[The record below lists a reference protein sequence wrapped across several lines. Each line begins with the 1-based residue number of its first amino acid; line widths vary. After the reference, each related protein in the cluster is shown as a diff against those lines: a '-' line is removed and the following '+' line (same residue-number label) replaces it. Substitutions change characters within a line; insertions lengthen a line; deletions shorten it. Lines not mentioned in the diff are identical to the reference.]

1 MPSYPLWNTPED
13 RAGCGLPPL
22 AVTGRMSL
30 SLGSLESADHRETER
45 NVSPQVPVRS
55 LHSSKNGRVL
65 EDEEKERTIKF
76 QHLKEREAESVST
89 SPSFAA
95 SDSSRLVM
103 TTTEVIDLN
112 TPVHDRLTTTTTV
125 FETGQTDDPPEEEP
139 PVLQSSSGVID
150 LHLEVEETV
159 PSTPLVEE
167 MVITA
172 APVKRVRR
180 TIPVKPSTKKT
191 QARTLNG
198 SVQRSRPGAKQSYS
212 NTGCLFPDT
221 LQPVEKP
228 RDALQ
233 QCFHKLD
240 SPEWEVVM
248 QGLNTMVRLSRHHPD
263 FLQDQLHRVLVALG
277 KQVRNLRS
285 QVSRAACQVAG
296 ELFGSLKRALETV
309 SVDLQDLDELVT
321 PLFHRS
327 ADTNKFLRADSNAAL
342 DKMLEVIST
351 PRAIAAIVAK
361 GVNHQHAIVRT
372 AAARLLVS
380 LVSKLGTEKIMTLP
394 RESRDKILVS
404 GANLLMEGSLDTR
417 KNLEVPEIEPGTS
430 GSVARNSDHQIT
442 EVVVLTC
449 YAKQLFR
456 QLSSYPNFTRIIT
469 EVVPAPVLRNIS
481 KTLQNLK

>member
-1 MPSYPLWNTPED
+1 
-13 RAGCGLPPL
+13 
-22 AVTGRMSL
+22 
-30 SLGSLESADHRETER
+30 
-45 NVSPQVPVRS
+45 
-55 LHSSKNGRVL
+55 
-65 EDEEKERTIKF
+65 
-76 QHLKEREAESVST
+76 
-89 SPSFAA
+89 
-95 SDSSRLVM
+95 
-103 TTTEVIDLN
+103 
-112 TPVHDRLTTTTTV
+112 
-125 FETGQTDDPPEEEP
+125 
-139 PVLQSSSGVID
+139 
-150 LHLEVEETV
+150 
-159 PSTPLVEE
+159 

-180 TIPVKPSTKKT
+180 TVPVKPPTNKT

-198 SVQRSRPGAKQSYS
+198 SFPRSRPGAKQSYN

-263 FLQDQLHRVLVALG
+263 TLQDQLHRVLVALG

-296 ELFGSLKRALETV
+296 ELFGSLKRALET
-309 SVDLQDLDELVT
+309 DLDELVT

-342 DKMLEVIST
+342 DKMLEVISI
-351 PRAIAAIVAK
+351 PRAIGAIVAK
-361 GVNHQHAIVRT
+361 GVNHQHAVVRT

-380 LVSKLGTEKIMTLP
+380 LVSKLGTEKTMTLP

-404 GANLLMEGSLDTR
+404 GANLLMEGSLDTSAM
-417 KNLEVPEIEPGTS
+417 LVCYVDTIVCSEEINHPLWPMS
-430 GSVARNSDHQIT
+430 SQIT
-442 EVVVLTC
+442 SSAPAHNADRYKTKMGGGHTLHYSSNNLHKAALAHQPLHRC

-456 QLSSYPNFTRIIT
+456 QLSSYPNFSRTIT